1 MFSVGNPAPI
11 SVEEY
16 LAGELLTPIKHEY
29 VAGRVYALAGA
40 RNVHG
45 QIASSWALAIGRRLD
60 HSPCRTLSSD
70 TKVRIREGS
79 HTSFYYPDGM
89 VVCEPNAQEETF
101 QDRPVILAE
110 VLSKSTR
117 RVDELEKRDAYL
129 SISTLA
135 VYMLIETDRPEVTL
149 YRRSPQGFVAETHA
163 GLAATIP
170 LPEIQAELPLAELYA
185 RVDFQSEENDDE
197 EA

>member
-1 MFSVGNPAPI
+1 MSTAREPAPI

-16 LAGELLTPIKHEY
+16 LAGELLTPVKHEY

-40 RNVHG
+40 RNVH
-45 QIASSWALAIGRRLD
+45 AKLVYAWMLALGKRLEGK
-60 HSPCRTLSSD
+60 PCQPYPSD
-70 TKVRIREGS
+70 TKVRIRAGS

-89 VVCEPNAQEETF
+89 VVCEPNSQEETF

-117 RVDELEKRDAYL
+117 RIDELEKRDAYL
-129 SISTLA
+129 SIPTLA

-149 YRRSPQGFVAETHA
+149 YRRSNDVFIAETHA
-163 GLAATIP
+163 GLSAIIS

-185 RVDFQSEENDDE
+185 RVDFQPEGNEADE
-197 EA
+197 V

>member
-1 MFSVGNPAPI
+1 MSTVRNPAPI

-40 RNVHG
+40 RNVH
-45 QIASSWALAIGRRLD
+45 AKLVYAWMLALGKRLEGK
-60 HSPCRTLSSD
+60 PCQPYPSD

-129 SISTLA
+129 TIPTLA

-149 YRRSPQGFVAETHA
+149 YRRSSQGFIVETHT
-163 GLAATIP
+163 GPAATIS
-170 LPEIQAELPLAELYA
+170 LPEIKAELPLAELYA
-185 RVDFQSEENDDE
+185 RVEFQPELDVEE